1 MWPTGPCAWGRLW
14 QDKSAVAVL
23 HDRLH
28 LGFLREKG
36 AFWASLVSF
45 RCSCLGKINLG
56 NLSREAPLGED
67 VAKGADTW
75 LGTDTLVRADGGRE
89 EATGLLG
96 ESADDSSLQLLE
108 SAASQ

>member
-1 MWPTGPCAWGRLW
+1 M
-14 QDKSAVAVL
+14 L

-45 RCSCLGKINLG
+45 RCSCLG